1 MQSWLEDAN
10 IKSKV
15 ILDSAVGYVAK
26 PPVEWSMHCAM
37 ITNVN
42 SRTTQVP
49 YGESGL
55 GNSGSRGRG

>member
-26 PPVEWSMHCAM
+26 PPVGMEHALCHD
-37 ITNVN
+37 N
-42 SRTTQVP
+42 
-49 YGESGL
+49 
-55 GNSGSRGRG
+55 